1 MQDNE
6 YQCPAE
12 ERAIYRFSGVEKGM
26 VMRRYWSSA
35 CPHCP
40 TKTQCTPSPNPR
52 VTRWEHV
59 FGTLKNW
66 MGYTHFLTRRLSN
79 VGTEMSLQVLT
90 YNMRRVIAILGIN
103 GALKAQ

>member
-1 MQDNE
+1 
-6 YQCPAE
+6 
-12 ERAIYRFSGVEKGM
+12 
-26 VMRRYWSSA
+26 
-35 CPHCP
+35 
-40 TKTQCTPSPNPR
+40 
-52 VTRWEHV
+52 V